1 MIDPNIPCFNM
12 QVFKSYRYVL
22 CAGAALLLLPALL
35 IGQQRDGGNLTPHQI
50 EIEKQRV
57 RLSSSDVEER
67 RDALTRLGSMRH
79 HEASRA
85 AGSAL
90 KDPLPIIRATAASSI
105 LSLPSEEAASQL
117 IPLLNDKDEFVRR
130 EAAYALGKTGSRS
143 AVSPLSELL
152 LTDKE
157 DGVRGAAAVA
167 LGQIADEAAVV
178 PLSAVLNPQVAMPAS
193 KSKKTKKPQTEPN
206 LFVLRSAARSLGQI
220 GSRAGSPSLILVL
233 QDEKAEDDLRRES
246 AAALGRIGDSSA
258 LPSLRAALTARDPY
272 LAEAAKEAIHRI
284 TLQ

>member
-1 MIDPNIPCFNM
+1 M
-12 QVFKSYRYVL
+12 QVFKSYRCVL
-22 CAGAALLLLPALL
+22 CAGAALLLSPALL
-35 IGQQRDGGNLTPHQI
+35 IGQYRDPGNLTPHQI

-90 KDPLPIIRATAASSI
+90 KDPLPMIRATAASSI
-105 LSLPSEEAASQL
+105 LSLPSEEAASHL
-117 IPLLNDKDEFVRR
+117 IPLLSDKDEFVRR

-143 AVSPLSELL
+143 AVSALSEQL

-178 PLSAVLNPQVAMPAS
+178 PLSAVLNPQIAMPAS
-193 KSKKTKKPQTEPN
+193 KSKKTKKPRREAN

>member
-1 MIDPNIPCFNM
+1 M
-12 QVFKSYRYVL
+12 QVFKSYRCVL
-22 CAGAALLLLPALL
+22 CATAALLLSPALL
-35 IGQQRDGGNLTPHQI
+35 IGQDRDARNLTPLQLQ
-50 EIEKQRV
+50 IEKQRV
-57 RLSSSDVEER
+57 RLSSTELEER
-67 RDALTRLGSMRH
+67 RDALTSLGSMRH

-85 AGSAL
+85 AVAAL
-90 KDPLPIIRATAASSI
+90 NDPLPIIRGTAASSI
-105 LSLPSEEAASQL
+105 LSLPSEEAASHL
-117 IPLLNDKDEFVRR
+117 TPLLKDKDEFVRR

-143 AVSPLSELL
+143 AVSALSELL

-178 PLSAVLNPQVAMPAS
+178 PLSAVLNPQVSMPAS
-193 KSKKTKKPQTEPN
+193 KSKKTKKPRREPN
-206 LFVLRSAARSLGQI
+206 VFVLRSAARSLGQI

-246 AAALGRIGDSSA
+246 AAALGRIGDASA

-284 TLQ
+284 TQQ

>member
-1 MIDPNIPCFNM
+1 M
-12 QVFKSYRYVL
+12 QVFKPYRYIL
-22 CAGAALLLLPALL
+22 CAAAVLLLSPALL
-35 IGQQRDGGNLTPHQI
+35 TGQNRDSGNLTPLQLQ
-50 EIEKQRV
+50 IEKQRV
-57 RLSSSDVEER
+57 RLGSTEVEER
-67 RDALTRLGSMRH
+67 RDALTTLGSMRH

-85 AGSAL
+85 AVAAL
-90 KDPLPIIRATAASSI
+90 NDALPIIRATAASSI
-105 LSLPSEEAASQL
+105 LSLPGEEAVSHL
-117 IPLLNDKDEFVRR
+117 IPLLKDKDEFVRR
-130 EAAYALGKTGSRS
+130 EAAYALGKAGSRS
-143 AVSPLSELL
+143 GVSPLSELL

-178 PLSAVLNPQVAMPAS
+178 PLSTVLNPQVAMPAS
-193 KSKKTKKPQTEPN
+193 KSKKNKKLPREPN
-206 LFVLRSAARSLGQI
+206 LFVLRAAARSLGQI

-272 LAEAAKEAIHRI
+272 LAEAAKVAIHRI
-284 TLQ
+284 TQ

>member
-1 MIDPNIPCFNM
+1 M
-12 QVFKSYRYVL
+12 QFFKSYRYIW
-22 CAGAALLLLPALL
+22 CAGAVLLLSPALL
-35 IGQQRDGGNLTPHQI
+35 IGQYRDAGNLNPLQLQ
-50 EIEKQRV
+50 IEKQRV
-57 RLSSSDVEER
+57 RLSSAEGEER
-67 RDALTRLGSMRH
+67 RDALTTLGSMRH

-85 AGSAL
+85 AVAAL
-90 KDPLPIIRATAASSI
+90 KDALPIIRATAASSI
-105 LSLPSEEAASQL
+105 LSLPREEAAPHL
-117 IPLLNDKDEFVRR
+117 IPLLRDKDEFVRR
-130 EAAYALGKTGSRS
+130 EAAYALGKAGSRS
-143 AVSPLSELL
+143 AVPPLSELL

-178 PLSAVLNPQVAMPAS
+178 PLSAVLNPQVAGRAA
-193 KSKKTKKPQTEPN
+193 KSKKSKKPSREPN

-233 QDEKAEDDLRRES
+233 QDEMAEDDLRRES

-272 LAEAAKEAIHRI
+272 LAEAAKEAIRRI
-284 TLQ
+284 TVQ

>member
-1 MIDPNIPCFNM
+1 
-12 QVFKSYRYVL
+12 
-22 CAGAALLLLPALL
+22 
-35 IGQQRDGGNLTPHQI
+35 
-50 EIEKQRV
+50 
-57 RLSSSDVEER
+57 
-67 RDALTRLGSMRH
+67 MRH

-85 AGSAL
+85 AVSAL
-90 KDPLPIIRATAASSI
+90 KDAVPIMRATAASSI
-105 LSLPSEEAASQL
+105 LSLPGEEAASHL
-117 IPLLNDKDEFVRR
+117 IPLLSDKDEFVRR
-130 EAAYALGKTGSRS
+130 EAAYALGKAGVRS
-143 AVSPLSELL
+143 AVLPLSELL

-178 PLSAVLNPQVAMPAS
+178 PLSAVLNPQIAMPSS
-193 KSKKTKKPQTEPN
+193 KSKKSKKPPREPN

-258 LPSLRAALTARDPY
+258 LPSLRAALTSRDPY

-284 TLQ
+284 TFQ